1 MMTQDTINGK
11 DKQKLSVLIHKF
23 LYQNLS
29 RKEFLT
35 ELDRIKK
42 EKDND

>member
-23 LYQNLS
+23 SYQNLS

-42 EKDND
+42 GKDND